1 MVKKM
6 AGIPGDEA
14 MYLTEDEIA
23 RLPDELF
30 ERLPDDEKQTDVI
43 NRPSVSYWENAR
55 AKLRADPLAMA
66 GFVVIA
72 LMMALAVFG
81 PMIRPYTYDEQN
93 YSVINK
99 TPDADHW
106 FGTDK
111 FGRDLFVRVA

>member
-1 MVKKM
+1 MVKTTDL
-6 AGIPGDEA
+6 PGDEA
-14 MYLTEDEIA
+14 GYLTESEIA
-23 RLPDELF
+23 SLPSELF

-72 LMMALAVFG
+72 LMIALAVFG